1 MTIEIC
7 PERHRSL
14 TEYAGVSVAYH
25 VRAVVGPLT
34 PGAPV
39 VPLPRVPV
47 AVSRKDYDA
56 IPGNHPR
63 DWPVRFATD
72 RARFLGAYN
81 AGQRVG
87 AAVVILERT
96 DVMRLGG
103 EPGLALLWDLRV
115 APEARGRGVGRTLLG
130 AAEVS
135 TWDAGA
141 SGMMIETQTNNV
153 AACELYARAG
163 YRITKVAPTAYP
175 DVPGDVQVMWA
186 KTFGPSFHPADER

>member
-1 MTIEIC
+1 M
-7 PERHRSL
+7 
-14 TEYAGVSVAYH
+14 
-25 VRAVVGPLT
+25 
-34 PGAPV
+34 
-39 VPLPRVPV
+39 VPLPRVSV

-81 AGQRVG
+81 AGHRVG
-87 AAVVILERT
+87 AAVVILESS
-96 DVMRLGG
+96 DVVRLGG
-103 EPGLALLWDLRV
+103 EPGLALLWDIRV
-115 APEARGRGVGRTLLG
+115 APEARGRGVGRALLG

-135 TWDAGA
+135 ARDAGA

-163 YRITKVAPTAYP
+163 YRITKVAPNAYP
-175 DVPGDVQVMWA
+175 DVPGEVQVMWA